1 VLLGLGA
8 LVFGLIAA
16 PISGW
21 RDPIVLA
28 ALTAGLIALIVFVR
42 VEYESSSAM
51 LPLDLFRSRTFSA
64 VNFLTVLLYAAL
76 GGVMFFV
83 PFALIQ
89 VGGYPATFAGA
100 AFLPFTVLMAA
111 LSRWSGGLLDR
122 FGPRLPLVIGPAIGA
137 LGIAVMALMVERG
150 SYWQF
155 VGAIVILGFGMV
167 VTVAPLTTTVINA
180 VPERQVGVA
189 SGINNAV
196 SSVANLLAVAILGG
210 IAVASLNHALDRDL
224 QTATLSET
232 TRHTIDSVRGQLVID
247 PALAKIQGGDR
258 PLAQLIL
265 KGALAESIRSVLLVA
280 ALLALSAAAAGTLLP
295 GRSASGTKVS
305 PA

>member
-1 VLLGLGA
+1 
-8 LVFGLIAA
+8 
-16 PISGW
+16 
-21 RDPIVLA
+21 
-28 ALTAGLIALIVFVR
+28 
-42 VEYESSSAM
+42 M
-51 LPLDLFRSRTFSA
+51 LPLDLFRSRSFSA

-232 TRHTIDSVRGQLVID
+232 TRHTIDSLRGQLVID
-247 PALAKIQGGDR
+247 PTLAKIQGGDK

-295 GRSASGTKVS
+295 GRSASGTKAS

>member
-1 VLLGLGA
+1 LINPLLALPTIWIAYCHLPESRDPEATPGLDWRGATLVLLGLGA

-42 VEYESSSAM
+42 IEYESSPPM
-51 LPLDLFRSRTFSA
+51 LPLDLFRSRSFSA
-64 VNFLTVLLYAAL
+64 VNFLTLLLYGAL

-122 FGPRLPLVIGPAIGA
+122 FGP
-137 LGIAVMALMVERG
+137 
-150 SYWQF
+150 
-155 VGAIVILGFGMV
+155 
-167 VTVAPLTTTVINA
+167 
-180 VPERQVGVA
+180 
-189 SGINNAV
+189 
-196 SSVANLLAVAILGG
+196 
-210 IAVASLNHALDRDL
+210 
-224 QTATLSET
+224 
-232 TRHTIDSVRGQLVID
+232 
-247 PALAKIQGGDR
+247 
-258 PLAQLIL
+258 
-265 KGALAESIRSVLLVA
+265 
-280 ALLALSAAAAGTLLP
+280 
-295 GRSASGTKVS
+295 
-305 PA
+305 